1 MQQGAETEPSITHR
15 ARRNREFCLPPRLE
29 PQDRAMPQ
37 RELQES
43 TAQQKKTVLGTGD
56 GLRGHARGREVL
68 PKRLQTTPLTKPSRH
83 MRKQLFFP
91 PPSTP
96 PRPFLHP
103 GGSSWLIKAKSGE
116 LYPERQ
122 QEAHPDPSLWGS
134 GKHSPTDWDR
144 PAPPA
149 LVTARWAGP
158 RISFCP
164 VLKWQRGSHL
174 FEVFQS
180 INRQKPDSEFLP

>member
-96 PRPFLHP
+96 PPPLPSPWWVVVAYKSKIGRAVPREAAGGPPRSFPLGQWEAQSYRLGQTCSTRPSYSTLGRASDFILP
-103 GGSSWLIKAKSGE
+103 RAE
-116 LYPERQ
+116 VAARE
-122 QEAHPDPSLWGS
+122 PSIWGVS
-134 GKHSPTDWDR
+134 KY
-144 PAPPA
+144 
-149 LVTARWAGP
+149 
-158 RISFCP
+158 
-164 VLKWQRGSHL
+164 
-174 FEVFQS
+174 
-180 INRQKPDSEFLP
+180 

>member
-1 MQQGAETEPSITHR
+1 MSSSTPGATRQSHAP
-15 ARRNREFCLPPRLE
+15 ART
-29 PQDRAMPQ
+29 AGKH
-37 RELQES
+37 S
-43 TAQQKKTVLGTGD
+43 TAEKDSTRYRRWTK
-56 GLRGHARGREVL
+56 RACKWA

-96 PRPFLHP
+96 PRPFFHP